1 MYHDATQL
9 GDLRC
14 SVIMGANMRAECAR
28 EAAKE
33 VVWKTTEAWSLR
45 IESYGGP
52 PDGPKSLATGY
63 VQGDL
68 PLRAEAR
75 RGHV

>member
-1 MYHDATQL
+1 
-9 GDLRC
+9 
-14 SVIMGANMRAECAR
+14 MGANMRAESAR
-28 EAAKE
+28 EAVKE
-33 VVWKTTEAWSLR
+33 VVLKTTEAWTLR
-45 IESYGGP
+45 IESYVGP